1 MRWEPIQVQSQVM
14 GDKQLA
20 VIAVELVRQ
29 VKSNVTIDWTVKY
42 SASAR
47 IRVLVKRILRQYGY
61 PPDLQ
66 DMATDLVREQ
76 AELLAV
82 Q

>member
-1 MRWEPIQVQSQVM
+1 M